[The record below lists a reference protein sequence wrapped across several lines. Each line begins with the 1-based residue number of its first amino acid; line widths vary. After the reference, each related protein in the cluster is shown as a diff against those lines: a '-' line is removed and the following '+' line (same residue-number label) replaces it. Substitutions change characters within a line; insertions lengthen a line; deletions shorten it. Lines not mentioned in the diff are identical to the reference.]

1 MSIEPPKITLTP
13 EQFTIFAA
21 GFSEALLLISGTT
34 GEILSGNRGASKLLG
49 ITSWSGKYLHDLVSN
64 TKAQIASYL
73 KMWSRS
79 RVPLPVS
86 LICQVNEGKLPKK
99 TNCEAC
105 LLQTAKLDRPP
116 YIILRFSDD
125 AKNSQFIV
133 LNKEI
138 EKQKQALRQLQASQ
152 RALEQAKQALETQNE
167 ALIQEVKQRQLVEQK
182 LKEAKMSAE
191 AASYAKSSFLA
202 NMSHELRTPLNG
214 ILGYAQILARDN
226 TLIPKQQEG
235 INIIQRSGEYLL
247 TLINDILDLS
257 KIEAGKIE
265 LSLTDFHFAPF
276 IQGITALFKMR
287 AEQKAISFIYEPLS
301 PLPVGIRADEKRMRQ
316 ILINLLG
323 NAIKFTSQGGVSLKV
338 GVVKEGD
345 RFKVENEK
353 GEGTQ
358 KTEKVA
364 TSNLPL
370 TLKKIRFQ
378 IEDSGTGIA
387 DSDLDK
393 IFMPFQQVGELN
405 YRAEGTG
412 LGLAITKKLVNMMG
426 GELQVESLLGHGSR
440 FWLELDCPDVSEWV
454 KSKEKIKQSV
464 IIGFEGQSRKI
475 LVVDDK
481 WENRSV
487 LVNLLTPLGF
497 EVLEAN
503 DGQACLSRAQESYP
517 DLILIDL
524 VMPVMDGFE
533 ATHKLRK
540 ISLFKKIPIIA
551 VSASAFDLDQQKS
564 WDAGC
569 NEFMSKPICVEEL
582 LEKLKSH
589 LGLRWIYEQASSFDI
604 ASEEVTENLTSPLVE
619 SSNRDDSTPLLG
631 PVAEQAA
638 ILFDL
643 AMRGDIAGILDE
655 IDKLEESDKQLIGFC
670 RLIRQLAKNFD
681 EKEICNIVEHY
692 IH

>member
-1 MSIEPPKITLTP
+1 MSIDPPKITLTP

-34 GEILSGNRGASKLLG
+34 GEILAGNRGASKLLG
-49 ITSWSGKYLHDLVSN
+49 TTSWSGKYLHELVSN

-86 LICQVNEGKLPKK
+86 LTCQVNEGKLQKK
-99 TNCEAC
+99 TICEAC

-116 YIILRFSDD
+116 YIILRSSDD

-191 AASYAKSSFLA
+191 AASHAKSSFLA

-316 ILINLLG
+316 IIINLLG
-323 NAIKFTSQGGVSLKV
+323 NAIKFTQQGGVSLKV
-338 GVVKEGD
+338 GVVKEAE
-345 RFKVENEK
+345 RFKPENEK
-353 GEGTQ
+353 GERTQ

-370 TLKKIRFQ
+370 IKK
-378 IEDSGTGIA
+378 
-387 DSDLDK
+387 
-393 IFMPFQQVGELN
+393 
-405 YRAEGTG
+405 
-412 LGLAITKKLVNMMG
+412 
-426 GELQVESLLGHGSR
+426 
-440 FWLELDCPDVSEWV
+440 
-454 KSKEKIKQSV
+454 SV
-464 IIGFEGQSRKI
+464 FR
-475 LVVDDK
+475 
-481 WENRSV
+481 
-487 LVNLLTPLGF
+487 
-497 EVLEAN
+497 
-503 DGQACLSRAQESYP
+503 
-517 DLILIDL
+517 
-524 VMPVMDGFE
+524 
-533 ATHKLRK
+533 
-540 ISLFKKIPIIA
+540 
-551 VSASAFDLDQQKS
+551 
-564 WDAGC
+564 
-569 NEFMSKPICVEEL
+569 
-582 LEKLKSH
+582 
-589 LGLRWIYEQASSFDI
+589 
-604 ASEEVTENLTSPLVE
+604 
-619 SSNRDDSTPLLG
+619 
-631 PVAEQAA
+631 
-638 ILFDL
+638 
-643 AMRGDIAGILDE
+643 
-655 IDKLEESDKQLIGFC
+655 
-670 RLIRQLAKNFD
+670 
-681 EKEICNIVEHY
+681 
-692 IH
+692 